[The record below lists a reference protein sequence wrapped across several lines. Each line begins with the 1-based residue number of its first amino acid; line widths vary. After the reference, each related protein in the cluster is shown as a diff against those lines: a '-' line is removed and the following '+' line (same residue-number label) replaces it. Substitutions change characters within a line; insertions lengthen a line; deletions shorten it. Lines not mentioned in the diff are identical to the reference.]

1 MSMDSFTK
9 GHRREIRRLAGLAH
23 ERELSTAAGS
33 LESEFGRWRR
43 GEIDVFE
50 LNEHI
55 HKFHDGV
62 SRELYKAYAM
72 GRLEFSVAGAIA
84 RGVLQESEVDPAILE
99 GLRGLIGLAGGTEQ
113 ENEA

>member
-1 MSMDSFTK
+1 MNMDSFTK
-9 GHRREIRRLAGLAH
+9 EQRRELRRLAGLAH

-33 LESEFGRWRR
+33 LEGEFGRWRR
-43 GEIDVFE
+43 GEIDVFQ

-72 GRLEFSVAGAIA
+72 GRPELGVAVAIG
-84 RGVLQESEVDPAILE
+84 RGVLKESEVDPAVLE
-99 GLRGLIGLAGGTEQ
+99 RLRGLIELGRGAEQ

>member
-1 MSMDSFTK
+1 MNMDSFTK
-9 GHRREIRRLAGLAH
+9 GQRREICRLAGLAH

-72 GRLEFSVAGAIA
+72 GRPEFSVAGAIV
-84 RGVLQESEVDPAILE
+84 RRVLKESEVDPAILE
-99 GLRGLIGLAGGTEQ
+99 GLRRLIELGRETEQ